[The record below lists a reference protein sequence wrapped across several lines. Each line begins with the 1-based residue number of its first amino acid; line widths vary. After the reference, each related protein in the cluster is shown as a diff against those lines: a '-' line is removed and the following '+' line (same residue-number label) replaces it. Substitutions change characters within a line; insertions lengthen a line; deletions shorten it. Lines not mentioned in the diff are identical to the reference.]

1 MLKDQESLLEKEK
14 KNNKLLWEDNKKMKE
29 YEESLKQDAER
40 QVQEL

>member
-1 MLKDQESLLEKEK
+1 MLKDKESLLEKEK